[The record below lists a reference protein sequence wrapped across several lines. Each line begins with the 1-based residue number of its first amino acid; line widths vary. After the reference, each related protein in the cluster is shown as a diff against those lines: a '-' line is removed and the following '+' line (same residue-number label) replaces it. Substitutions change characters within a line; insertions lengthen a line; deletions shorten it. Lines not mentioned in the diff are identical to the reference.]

1 MTERPR
7 APLTEL
13 TVLAAL
19 GLAVVGFL
27 SWGSERGAWALL
39 GCVVLGI
46 LAGFEHCLRE
56 HLSARRR
63 HSGLL
68 AGTLM
73 VGTTIGVFLVGSP
86 PLVLAAVG
94 AVAFGT
100 AFAAFERAFP
110 K

>member
-7 APLTEL
+7 APLTEF

-27 SWGSERGAWALL
+27 SWGSERAAWALL
-39 GCVVLGI
+39 GCMALGV
-46 LAGFEHCLRE
+46 LAGFELCLRE

-68 AGTLM
+68 AGTVM
-73 VGTTIGVFLVGSP
+73 VGATIGAFLVGSP
-86 PLVLAAVG
+86 ALALAAVA

-100 AFAAFERAFP
+100 AFVVLERAFP